1 MGIVFEKVTY
11 KHDITKK
18 HKSIDNISIEITDN
32 LGRFTTVDKY
42 KIKVINK

>member
-18 HKSIDNISIEITDN
+18 HKYIKQI
-32 LGRFTTVDKY
+32 K
-42 KIKVINK
+42 KVIKKDNR